1 MSFLVVYVWR
11 GYKKSVY
18 QKTIVETRY
27 SITEVKQPVAARPK
41 GGGRRPSRFE
51 ILYDGHY
58 ETKKSNISRGVWR
71 AEPPTEFW

>member
-41 GGGRRPSRFE
+41 GGGRGP
-51 ILYDGHY
+51 L
-58 ETKKSNISRGVWR
+58 
-71 AEPPTEFW
+71 

>member
-27 SITEVKQPVAARPK
+27 SITEVKQPMAARPK
-41 GGGRRPSRFE
+41 GGGEKTFCFS
-51 ILYDGHY
+51 
-58 ETKKSNISRGVWR
+58 KK
-71 AEPPTEFW
+71 

>member
-41 GGGRRPSRFE
+41 GGGRRP
-51 ILYDGHY
+51 LGGHIAVIAL
-58 ETKKSNISRGVWR
+58 ESV
-71 AEPPTEFW
+71 A

>member
-41 GGGRRPSRFE
+41 GGGRRP
-51 ILYDGHY
+51 LYFATKLCIFSKGFHY
-58 ETKKSNISRGVWR
+58 L
-71 AEPPTEFW
+71 

>member
-41 GGGRRPSRFE
+41 GGGLASISEFFE
-51 ILYDGHY
+51 CHDVFH
-58 ETKKSNISRGVWR
+58 E
-71 AEPPTEFW
+71 

>member
-41 GGGRRPSRFE
+41 GCGLAKFSASRDLWT
-51 ILYDGHY
+51 IPNA
-58 ETKKSNISRGVWR
+58 T
-71 AEPPTEFW
+71 